1 MSTLSNTNVS
11 ADGIRDVMEDLNSN
25 GGGDAVP
32 INGGYISDRFTKI
45 NGSANTSNS
54 TSDTATKQY
63 ADAKSTFKFNAGTS
77 SWTTGSGKSSINW
90 SAVGWG
96 TSGGTTSATGGGS
109 TSQIGTLYD
118 GSSSY
123 TTSVLPFNN
132 LSSSFESS
140 KDLCY
145 VGYQGS
151 LTGAGGF
158 TTVLVFEGSNAGT
171 SDSDW
176 SNVYFKVDAT
186 GTSGDTDHSP
196 GVAGISYARS
206 AATVTTVSGRIVYKW
221 SLAIVDFSKV
231 LYNAGLLSGVEYNSF
246 VSFD

>member
-1 MSTLSNTNVS
+1 MSTLSNTVS

-25 GGGDAVP
+25 GGGDAVA
-32 INGGYISDRFTKI
+32 INNSYISDRFTKI
-45 NGSANTSNS
+45 NGSANTSNT

-63 ADAKSTFKFNAGTS
+63 ADAKSTFAINAGTAN
-77 SWTTGSGKSSINW
+77 WTTGSGKSQINW

-109 TSQIGTLYD
+109 GSQIGTLYD

-123 TTSVLPFNN
+123 TSSVLPFNN

-176 SNVYFKVDAT
+176 TNVYFKVDGVGSSG
-186 GTSGDTDHSP
+186 GTDYAP
-196 GVAGISYARS
+196 GFAGITYARS

-221 SLAIVDFSKV
+221 ALALVDFSRIT
-231 LYNAGLLSGVEYNSF
+231 YNGALLSGVDFNSF